1 MILSFGC
8 SSIVAPAG
16 LPPALICDP
25 CASNR
30 SWTHGEQI
38 DFAASVNHY
47 SILLSK
53 DVTAYVIARTLHAPK
68 DKPRTPASVSA
79 VPAVSSQSSRDTTDT
94 VPSRPSSLSRG
105 TSALSVHGRPPAHG
119 EPAWFT
125 FPAADEKLSGVG
137 VFSPPITRSPSPS
150 NDRPSMKSSLFMTR
164 ATPNAAA
171 SDIAPPPGWEPVNM
185 EDVRNQ
191 EGHTAS

>member
-1 MILSFGC
+1 MAGPIMSILDQLSYAILHSVSPSDLVSKIAFGFRLLSFA
-8 SSIVAPAG
+8 ILAPLIALG
-16 LPPALICDP
+16 LM
-25 CASNR
+25 
-30 SWTHGEQI
+30 
-38 DFAASVNHY
+38 
-47 SILLSK
+47 

-79 VPAVSSQSSRDTTDT
+79 VPAVSSQPSRDTTDT
-94 VPSRPSSLSRG
+94 VPSRPPSLSRG

-150 NDRPSMKSSLFMTR
+150 NDRPSIKSSLFMTR
-164 ATPNAAA
+164 ATPNASA
-171 SDIAPPPGWEPVNM
+171 SDITPPPGWEPVNL
-185 EDVRNQ
+185 EDVRSQ
-191 EGHTAS
+191 EGHAAN